1 MKEEFSTSENKATT
15 LSKSPVPGTR
25 ARASRT
31 KECPRA
37 EPVNGVSPGLKL
49 RPKPV
54 SPEPNTIPKPGR
66 SILPSKMRPG
76 GDEVGAPGEREME
89 DPKIVVRTGNR
100 AVEHY
105 ARMRRRSDSN
115 FKGVEVDGK
124 TSEWQQRLEA
134 SESLVNRLQSEMLM
148 MKAQLERMHSH
159 NLELEAHKKQLTESL
174 LAAQAKISGYERRDQ
189 LINQLE
195 AQKKQLT
202 DNLLAAQA
210 KISAYEK
217 RSQVAMTS
225 QESQQSEF
233 EDLRNVIASKLDNL
247 RSKKDVTRQERTVLV
262 QPLVAEPRT
271 RAPETQPKFPVAQPF
286 PPPPPP
292 PPRGLPP
299 PPPPPPSR
307 VAPTGSNAMQKPTA
321 LVELYQ
327 SLMKRDGKKGPL
339 GNGSSSSPLAS
350 NAHNSIVGE
359 IQNRSSHLLAIKADV
374 ETKGGFIRDLI
385 EKVNSA
391 AYSDIEDV
399 LNFVGWLDKELSTLA
414 DERAV
419 LKHFNW
425 PERKA
430 DALREAAFE
439 YRDLK
444 RLALESASFEDDTSM
459 SCEATLKKITTLLD
473 KSERSIQRLVKLRE
487 TTMLSY
493 KENKIPVDWMLD
505 SGMVKKIKLASVKLA
520 RVYIRRVLTE
530 LRSGR
535 HTEKESTHES
545 LIVQGVHFAY
555 RAYQFAGGLDSETMC
570 AFEELRKRAVQSNGR
585 GSRDQLPGITL
596 S

>member
-217 RSQVAMTS
+217 RSQVINHKMCMFVTGVSDYIPRSFKISLCIINVYHLAY
-225 QESQQSEF
+225 
-233 EDLRNVIASKLDNL
+233 DLYRLFQLCSSAV
-247 RSKKDVTRQERTVLV
+247 
-262 QPLVAEPRT
+262 
-271 RAPETQPKFPVAQPF
+271 
-286 PPPPPP
+286 
-292 PPRGLPP
+292 
-299 PPPPPPSR
+299 
-307 VAPTGSNAMQKPTA
+307 
-321 LVELYQ
+321 VEI
-327 SLMKRDGKKGPL
+327 M
-339 GNGSSSSPLAS
+339 
-350 NAHNSIVGE
+350 
-359 IQNRSSHLLAIKADV
+359 
-374 ETKGGFIRDLI
+374 
-385 EKVNSA
+385 
-391 AYSDIEDV
+391 
-399 LNFVGWLDKELSTLA
+399 
-414 DERAV
+414 
-419 LKHFNW
+419 
-425 PERKA
+425 
-430 DALREAAFE
+430 
-439 YRDLK
+439 
-444 RLALESASFEDDTSM
+444 
-459 SCEATLKKITTLLD
+459 TLLCN
-473 KSERSIQRLVKLRE
+473 I
-487 TTMLSY
+487 
-493 KENKIPVDWMLD
+493 
-505 SGMVKKIKLASVKLA
+505 
-520 RVYIRRVLTE
+520 
-530 LRSGR
+530 
-535 HTEKESTHES
+535 
-545 LIVQGVHFAY
+545 F
-555 RAYQFAGGLDSETMC
+555 
-570 AFEELRKRAVQSNGR
+570 
-585 GSRDQLPGITL
+585 
-596 S
+596 